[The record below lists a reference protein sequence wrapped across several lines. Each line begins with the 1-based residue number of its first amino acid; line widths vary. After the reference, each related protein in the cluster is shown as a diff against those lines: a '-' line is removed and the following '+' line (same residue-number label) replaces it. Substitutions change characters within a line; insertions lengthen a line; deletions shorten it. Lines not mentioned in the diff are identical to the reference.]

1 MCVIKTIQEL
11 CCSEFGYVLTQLLC
25 ECYFFMRII
34 LVWSFQVW
42 VVERLG
48 EGRRDRKVTNI
59 LDYTFGVVQVH
70 CMAVVYAVAA
80 SRGMVVDSGGGL
92 FS

>member
-34 LVWSFQVW
+34 
-42 VVERLG
+42 
-48 EGRRDRKVTNI
+48 
-59 LDYTFGVVQVH
+59 FGMFISSV
-70 CMAVVYAVAA
+70 
-80 SRGMVVDSGGGL
+80 GGGEAG
-92 FS
+92 